1 MEMAGDLFA
10 ADEVEGLDMLG
21 GGGFESG
28 GARQMMA
35 RESANIASHARS
47 MRNKAPASMRRTSAP
62 LNKKKKARGSSN
74 LFGAAPGAPSLP
86 PRPEYE

>member
-1 MEMAGDLFA
+1 MEMAGELFA
-10 ADEVEGLDMLG
+10 ADEVDGLNMLG
-21 GGGFESG
+21 GGGFGSG

-47 MRNKAPASMRRTSAP
+47 MRNMAPASMRRTSAP
-62 LNKKKKARGSSN
+62 MKKKKLKGNSK